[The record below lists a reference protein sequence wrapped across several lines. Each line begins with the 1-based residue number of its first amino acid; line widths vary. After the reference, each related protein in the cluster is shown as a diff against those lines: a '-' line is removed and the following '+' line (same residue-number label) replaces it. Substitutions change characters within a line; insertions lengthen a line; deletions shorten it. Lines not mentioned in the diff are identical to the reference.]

1 MNTLRAYHSRCPKLD
16 FDRSQMQI
24 LDTRKTNECKQKKG
38 DILFSE
44 KEGSAQFATEIYPEI
59 EERKDRTK
67 GI

>member
-1 MNTLRAYHSRCPKLD
+1 
-16 FDRSQMQI
+16 MQI

-59 EERKDRTK
+59 EERKDKTK